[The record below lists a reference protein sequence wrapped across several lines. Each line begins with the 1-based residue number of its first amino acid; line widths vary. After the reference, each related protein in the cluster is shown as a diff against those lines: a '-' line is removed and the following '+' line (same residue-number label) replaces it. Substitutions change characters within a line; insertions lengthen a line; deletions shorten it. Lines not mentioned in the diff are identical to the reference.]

1 MKSHLVV
8 TCSILTLS
16 GVHRFSIHARQQAT
30 HREAVAA
37 TMPMPVAGCPSVY
50 HCGFSSKDSFGSAA
64 YLIVRSEGN
73 VLVDSPRFDRQ
84 LLKQIQVRVFPT
96 NDWSDHFKPV
106 SSMCTNPQHAFMCT
120 PSVMTL
126 F

>member
-1 MKSHLVV
+1 MKLHLLVM
-8 TCSILTLS
+8 CSILTIS
-16 GVHRFSIHARQQAT
+16 GVDRFSIHARQQAT

-37 TMPMPVAGCPSVY
+37 TMPMPVAGCPDVY

-84 LLKQIQVRVFPT
+84 LLKQIQVDVFLN
-96 NDWSDHFKPV
+96 NDWSCHYNVCGFIN
-106 SSMCTNPQHAFMCT
+106 MQ
-120 PSVMTL
+120 
-126 F
+126 